1 MPIISENT
9 QQREEGYFR
18 LEWKLAVD
26 RSHLMADDKAFF
38 FPVVLDDVP
47 EPSARVPEKFRERQ
61 WTRLHAPS
69 GENLATRAFAER
81 IARMYGAG
89 VNPTPRLEPLTP
101 GAGSNP
107 EYSANAIKTLDPGLR
122 GNDEAQRVPVVQT
135 ADPTKDATPSIAVL
149 AFANRSSSADDEYFS
164 DGLADE
170 LLNVLA
176 KIKGLRVAA
185 RTSAFSFKGKQTT
198 IAEIGRMLNVA
209 AVFEGTVRKSGN
221 RVRIS
226 VQLVKVDDGFHLW
239 SETYDRTLD
248 DIFAVQDDIA
258 QSVVT
263 QLRGALFGLETD
275 SARRRSSS
283 PDAHRLLL
291 KAQFLKSRGSES
303 DRLHAIALLRE
314 ALSIDPRFALAWA
327 ALSRVL
333 SMAAAL
339 GDIDVEESARE
350 AKDCATRALLL
361 EPDLVEGHVALAF
374 YQLFF
379 GRDWLCAEQSVTRA
393 LAIAPDDFE
402 ATTAACQLYFQT
414 RRLDQAVQFA
424 GRAIALDPLNAFSWA
439 QLARALEAQE
449 EFAEAE
455 TAFHKAL
462 ELSPGSTSLRVRLS
476 FVLARTGRLEEALA
490 EASREAADWAR
501 WWAMA
506 VLHFFAGNTI
516 ESDRSLNLLLEHNA
530 DHSAA
535 QIAMIYAVRG
545 DADNAFAWIERA
557 YTARDSGLAF
567 CKVARLFEPLHNDP
581 RWPLFLKK
589 MGFDA

>member
-1 MPIISENT
+1 MWFDQSELRGGDAWDASIRKQIKGCALFVPIISENT
-9 QQREEGYFR
+9 QEREEGYFR

-69 GENLATRAFAER
+69 GEDLATRAFAER
-81 IARMYGAG
+81 IARMYGVG

-122 GNDEAQRVPVVQT
+122 GNDEAQRVQVVQT

-176 KIKGLRVAA
+176 KIKGVRVAA

-198 IAEIGRMLNVA
+198 VAEIGRLLNVA
-209 AVFEGTVRKSGN
+209 TVLEGSVRKSGN
-221 RVRIS
+221 RARIS
-226 VQLVKVDDGFHLW
+226 VQLAKVDDGFHLW

-275 SARRRSSS
+275 SARRRSCS
-283 PDAHRLLL
+283 PDAHQLLL

-303 DRLHAIALLRE
+303 DRLHAIDLLRE

-379 GRDWLCAEQSVTRA
+379 GWDWLGAEQSVTRA

-424 GRAIALDPLNAFSWA
+424 RRAIALDPLNAFSWA

-462 ELSPGSTSLRVRLS
+462 ELSPGFTSLRVRLS

-490 EASREAADWAR
+490 KASREAADWAR

-506 VLHFFAGNTI
+506 VLHFFLRATP
-516 ESDRSLNLLLEHNA
+516 SNL
-530 DHSAA
+530 
-535 QIAMIYAVRG
+535 I
-545 DADNAFAWIERA
+545 
-557 YTARDSGLAF
+557 
-567 CKVARLFEPLHNDP
+567 ARLTCCSNITRITLP
-581 RWPLFLKK
+581 RRLQ
-589 MGFDA
+589 